1 MKIMLKVCSM
11 LCSTCMNNL
20 PLPIYKK
27 TAELSFG
34 GVFSIRTSNLK
45 PQMICIRT
53 PFDVKETSSFNVDL
67 TKLDNIKYLIGN
79 YGEKNGALWSTI
91 KADCFKGRQSY
102 YSEMIFQNRLAIVK
116 SG

>member
-11 LCSTCMNNL
+11 LCPICMNNL

-53 PFDVKETSSFNVDL
+53 PFDVKETSSFSVDL
-67 TKLDNIKYLIGN
+67 TKLDNIKYLIGIMVKKMVH
-79 YGEKNGALWSTI
+79 YGQPLRQIVLKDDKVTI
-91 KADCFKGRQSY
+91 RK
-102 YSEMIFQNRLAIVK
+102 
-116 SG
+116 

>member
-11 LCSTCMNNL
+11 LCPTCMNNL

-53 PFDVKETSSFNVDL
+53 PFDVKEISSFNVEL

-79 YGEKNGALWSTI
+79 YGEKMVHYGQPL
-91 KADCFKGRQSY
+91 R
-102 YSEMIFQNRLAIVK
+102 EIV
-116 SG
+116 